1 MTDKSKTEADAKA
14 ALAKRRAEKQKER
27 ERELAVLEEG
37 HRDVPPGIEDIEAA
51 NGSPLSWDPA
61 SGAPRPHMNI
71 WQKLAWVQ
79 KRIAVPK
86 GRGKGH
92 DKNAKVEYAFR
103 NASDILSRAKPL
115 CFAVDAMVTADT
127 EPIVFSP
134 DAHGEIVT
142 VRKPYDEKKD
152 VPTVAMFGGPWRL
165 LVATAKFTDIETGEQ
180 YVCRSSAEQDNW
192 RKGQGEPEKRS
203 GSTDSYA
210 TKYALQH
217 LFAID
222 DNKDVDALS
231 SDGTIGDKAEEQP
244 W

>member
-1 MTDKSKTEADAKA
+1 MGNTKDAEKSAKE
-14 ALAKRRAEKQKER
+14 ALASKRAKDELER
-27 ERELAVLEEG
+27 IIEEG
-37 HRDVPPGIEDIEAA
+37 RRDVPPGIEEIEAA
-51 NGSPLSWDPA
+51 EGGPLLWDPS
-61 SGAPRPHMNI
+61 SGLPRPAMNI

-79 KRIAVPK
+79 KRLAVPK
-86 GRGKGH
+86 ERGKGH
-92 DKNAKVEYAFR
+92 EKNAKVEYAFR

-127 EPIVFSP
+127 EPMVFSP

-152 VPTVAMFGGPWRL
+152 SPTVAMFGGPWRL
-165 LVATAKFTDIETGEQ
+165 LIATARFTDIETGEQ
-180 YVCRSSAEQDNW
+180 FVCKSSAEQDYW
-192 RKGQGEPEKRS
+192 RKGQAEPEKRS

-210 TKYALQH
+210 TKYALCH

-231 SDGTIGDKAEEQP
+231 SDGTIGGSEEAQP